1 MRGFSWLSQT
11 FQFFG
16 GIALLLRNI
25 FVEIKTQ
32 PFYWNLLVRQ
42 IYEMG
47 WKSIPIVLVTAA
59 SSGMVLSLQFGLA
72 LEKYGMKMYI
82 PKLLSLAIFREL
94 GPVFTSLILAGRLGA
109 GIAAEIG
116 AMKVTQQIDAL
127 VAMGVSPIKRIV
139 IPCFLG
145 GIITIPLLCVLSCVV
160 SVICGSIVGY
170 TQLNL
175 DYWYFLYKV
184 LVTTEIYEFFS
195 GYIKTYF
202 FATFI
207 TLTACYFGLQ
217 VKKGTNEVGNATTK
231 SVVISSLLILSGDY
245 LITKLYWM
253 IIE

>member
-94 GPVFTSLILAGRLGA
+94 GPVFTS
-109 GIAAEIG
+109 
-116 AMKVTQQIDAL
+116 
-127 VAMGVSPIKRIV
+127 
-139 IPCFLG
+139 
-145 GIITIPLLCVLSCVV
+145 
-160 SVICGSIVGY
+160 
-170 TQLNL
+170 
-175 DYWYFLYKV
+175 
-184 LVTTEIYEFFS
+184 
-195 GYIKTYF
+195 
-202 FATFI
+202 
-207 TLTACYFGLQ
+207 
-217 VKKGTNEVGNATTK
+217 
-231 SVVISSLLILSGDY
+231 
-245 LITKLYWM
+245 
-253 IIE
+253 